1 MTLFRIS
8 VSVVLGL
15 LMVAPGLCAAD
26 ATRARVLEVVKKF
39 AHSWETGDLVA
50 FSSTLDEHLLWAH
63 PGGKL
68 DKKGAIA
75 FFRRWQSEWSNTR
88 IYPTTFLVEGDRV
101 FAEYQFCSTN
111 KQTGKREAE
120 GTAAIGKVCGGKLV
134 LWKEYYDHSV
144 GELQAKGLVPV
155 DEGSVSFPYPAAA
168 KNRW

>member
-1 MTLFRIS
+1 MTLLRIS
-8 VSVVLGL
+8 SWVILSLIIA
-15 LMVAPGLCAAD
+15 APS
-26 ATRARVLEVVKKF
+26 TRAANTTREQVLDVVKKF
-39 AHSWETGDLVA
+39 AHSWETGDLTA
-50 FSSTLDEHLLWAH
+50 FTSTLDEHLLWAH

-75 FFRRWQSEWSNTR
+75 FFKKWQTEWANTR
-88 IYPTTFLVEGDRV
+88 MYPTTFLIEGDQV

-120 GTAAIGKVCGGKLV
+120 GTAAIGKVRGGKLV

-144 GELQAKGLVPV
+144 GELQAKGLIPV
-155 DEGSVSFPYPAAA
+155 DEGNASFPYPAAA

>member
-8 VSVVLGL
+8 AWTVLAL
-15 LMVAPGLCAAD
+15 SMVAPSLRAAD
-26 ATRARVLEVVKKF
+26 ATREQVIDLVKKF
-39 AHSWETGDLVA
+39 AHSWETGDLAA
-50 FSSTLDEHLLWAH
+50 FTSTLDEDLLWAH

-75 FFRRWQSEWSNTR
+75 FFKRWRSEWSNTR
-88 IYPTTFLVEGDRV
+88 IYPTTFLVEGDQV

-120 GTAAIGKVCGGKLV
+120 GTAAIGKIRRGKLV

-144 GELQAKGLVPV
+144 GELQAKGVIPV
-155 DEGSVSFPYPAAA
+155 DEGNVSFPYPAAA